1 MTSKFAGNLR
11 VNDLI
16 CVALSFQLSVLPIY
30 YTSAVHAAPAV
41 QQDAAGG
48 ESDQGKSLSDMIADR
63 NREQTEKAKNVKKT
77 GGILGAIGGIGTFF
91 LCGGGKKGASDTTKL
106 LCTAAGAAVAYTAVL
121 ISNSIAKKLVE
132 KDQKK
137 VLAAAGQSLRT
148 GEPQQLTLPDSS
160 ASASVAGSGQP
171 VFREATVNIFYDT
184 VRVAD
189 LSKIKVIAEPYVV
202 TKANTLVRNLPS
214 TTGKVSGKLAANT
227 PLYVSGQVDNS
238 NWYLVSERVVEGEE
252 SAMMAVGYVDSK
264 LLKPAAASAVLPG
277 KAPPPTIAR
286 KDVLAVLKCDKI
298 GFAVRDA
305 KGKQTNSTSELCL
318 GPEGTPISA

>member
-1 MTSKFAGNLR
+1 MKADMVARLR

-16 CVALSFQLSVLPIY
+16 CAVLTIQLSVLPIY
-30 YTSAVHAAPAV
+30 DTSFAHAAPMM
-41 QQDAAGG
+41 QNSDGSESGNQD
-48 ESDQGKSLSDMIADR
+48 KSLSDMIADR
-63 NREQTEKAKNVKKT
+63 NREQTEKAKSVKKT
-77 GGILGAIGGIGTFF
+77 GGILGAIGGIGTFL
-91 LCGGGKKGASDTTKL
+91 LCGGGKNGASDTTKL

-137 VLAAAGQSLRT
+137 VLAAASQSLRT

-189 LSKIKVIAEPYVV
+189 LNKIKVIAEPYVV
-202 TKANTLVRNLPS
+202 TKANTLVRDMPS
-214 TTGKVSGKLAANT
+214 TTGKISGNLAANT

-264 LLKPAAASAVLPG
+264 LLKPAAADAVMPG
-277 KAPPPTIAR
+277 KVPPSTIAR

>member
-1 MTSKFAGNLR
+1 MSQPLTILPVTQTS
-11 VNDLI
+11 
-16 CVALSFQLSVLPIY
+16 VAW
-30 YTSAVHAAPAV
+30 AAPSS
-41 QQDAAGG
+41 QDD
-48 ESDQGKSLSDMIADR
+48 SDDSDADEGRSLSEMIADR
-63 NREQTEKAKNVKKT
+63 NREQAEKAKKVKKT
-77 GGILGAIGGIGTFF
+77 GGIIGAIGGIGTAL
-91 LCGGGKKGASDTTKL
+91 LCGAGKSGASTTTKL

-121 ISNSIAKKLVE
+121 ISDAIAKKLVE

-137 VLAAAGQSLRT
+137 VLAAASQSLRT

-189 LSKIKVIAEPYVV
+189 VNKIKVIAEPYVV
-202 TKANTLVRNLPS
+202 TKANTILRDAPS
-214 TTGKVSGKLAANT
+214 ASGKVSGKLAANQ

-238 NWYLVSERVVEGEE
+238 DWYLVSERVVEGDD
-252 SAMMAVGYVDSK
+252 SAMMAVGYVESK
-264 LLKPAAASAVLPG
+264 QLKPAAPNAELPG
-277 KAPPPTIAR
+277 KAPPSTIAR

-298 GFAVRDA
+298 GFAVRDS

>member
-1 MTSKFAGNLR
+1 MKADLAHGLRTKRLIGAVVIIQLLVVPIDDASFA
-11 VNDLI
+11 
-16 CVALSFQLSVLPIY
+16 
-30 YTSAVHAAPAV
+30 HAAPSM
-41 QQDAAGG
+41 QQESGGAAT
-48 ESDQGKSLSDMIADR
+48 DQDKSLSDMIADR

-189 LSKIKVIAEPYVV
+189 LNKIKVIAEPYVV
-202 TKANTLVRNLPS
+202 TKANTIVRNMPA

-252 SAMMAVGYVDSK
+252 SAMMAIGYIDSK
-264 LLKPAAASAVLPG
+264 LLKPAAANAVLPG
-277 KAPPPTIAR
+277 KAPPATIAR